1 MPMSNRNKLPDTALM
16 PNYAQC
22 HVPGPLFL
30 TPRGGKPLTCGLD
43 FKPEYV
49 PCISWRHLAS
59 ALESSLQPHY
69 KDFISANENSPSRQM
84 AAHASFCFL
93 NRVRTF

>member
-22 HVPGPLFL
+22 HVHGRYFL

-49 PCISWRHLAS
+49 PCISG
-59 ALESSLQPHY
+59 
-69 KDFISANENSPSRQM
+69 DISPQ
-84 AAHASFCFL
+84 L
-93 NRVRTF
+93 

>member
-1 MPMSNRNKLPDTALM
+1 
-16 PNYAQC
+16 
-22 HVPGPLFL
+22 
-30 TPRGGKPLTCGLD
+30 
-43 FKPEYV
+43 
-49 PCISWRHLAS
+49 AS